1 MVIRVFAKAL
11 GFGLAG
17 VGATMAASE
26 LASASADMVHAAKIQ
41 FPHTGWFDTYDHQ
54 ALRRGYQVYR
64 QVCAACHS
72 MNFVHYR
79 SLVGVTHTEAEMKEI
94 ASEEMVYD
102 AEPGEDGNPFKRPG
116 KLTDKLPNP
125 YENEVQARI
134 GNNGAY
140 PPDMSLIRHARTHQ
154 MEGHYGENYIF
165 HLLTGY
171 CDPPTGV
178 TVAEGQYYN
187 PYFHGGGIGMAPPI
201 YNEIIQ
207 YEDGTPASMSQIA
220 YDVSQFLTWASMPE
234 HDERKQMAFKFFPM
248 LGLFIAST
256 WITKRYIWAGT
267 KSGKT
272 MWKQFK

>member
-1 MVIRVFAKAL
+1 M
-11 GFGLAG
+11 G
-17 VGATMAASE
+17 TMAASE
-26 LASASADMVHAAKIQ
+26 LASASADMVHASKIQ

-64 QVCAACHS
+64 QGCAACHS

-154 MEGHYGENYIF
+154 MEGHYGEDYIF

-171 CDPPTGV
+171 CEPPTGV

-187 PYFHGGGIGMAPPI
+187 PYFHGGGIGMGPPL

-207 YEDGTPASMSQIA
+207 YEDGTPATLSQIA
-220 YDVSQFLTWASMPE
+220 YDVSQFLTWSSLPE
-234 HDERKQMAFKFFPM
+234 SDERKMMAYKGYPLFF
-248 LGLFIAST
+248 ASMFAAWVGKRKIFAGVKT
-256 WITKRYIWAGT
+256 TKASWSKLRR
-267 KSGKT
+267 
-272 MWKQFK
+272 

>member
-17 VGATMAASE
+17 AGATMAAGE
-26 LASASADMVHAAKIQ
+26 LASASADMVHSSKLQ
-41 FPHTGWFDTYDHQ
+41 WPHSGWFDTYDHQ

-72 MNFVHYR
+72 MNFVHFR
-79 SLVGVTHTEAEMKEI
+79 SLIGVTHSEQEMKEI
-94 ASEEMVYD
+94 ASEEMIYD
-102 AEPGEDGNPFKRPG
+102 AEPGDDGNPFKRPG
-116 KLTDKLPNP
+116 KLTDALPNP
-125 YENEVQARI
+125 YENEVAARI
-134 GNNGAY
+134 GNNGAL
-140 PPDMSLIRHARTHQ
+140 PPDFSLIRNARTHQ
-154 MEGHYGENYIF
+154 MEGHYGEDYIF

-171 CDPPTGV
+171 CEPPTGV

-207 YEDGTPASMSQIA
+207 YEDGTPATMSQIA
-220 YDVSQFLTWASMPE
+220 YDVSQFLTWSSLPE
-234 HDERKQMAFKFFPM
+234 SDERKQMAFKFFPM
-248 LGLFIAST
+248 LGLFTLAT